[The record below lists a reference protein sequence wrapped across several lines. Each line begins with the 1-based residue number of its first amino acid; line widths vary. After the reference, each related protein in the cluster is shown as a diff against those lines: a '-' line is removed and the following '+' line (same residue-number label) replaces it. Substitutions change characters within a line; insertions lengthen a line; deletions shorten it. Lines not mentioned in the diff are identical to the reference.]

1 MYAAERLAK
10 IRRIIRDKKRID
22 VATLSK
28 LLAVSEVTIRR
39 DLVKLE
45 NEGYIIKTYGG
56 AVLQELVDENPRNGL
71 KPGVSL
77 DDDPY
82 LAEKEQIG
90 KIAANLVEDYQII
103 FLGPGTTCYQIAV
116 NLIQKKNL
124 TIVTNNLYVISLL
137 QKAPAIKVI
146 AVGGEIN
153 YARNCLVG
161 PIAQDCLKHL
171 HTNISFVS
179 VDGINLDRGY
189 TLNDFDV
196 IGIIKAIKLNSDE
209 MVLAADYSKFDK
221 IALTS
226 IGDLTYFKKVITNS
240 RIPAEYKNY
249 FFENCIGLYTTME
262 IEA

>member
-10 IRRIIRDKKRID
+10 IKRIIREKKRID

-39 DLVKLE
+39 DLLKLE
-45 NEGYIIKTYGG
+45 KEGYIVKTYGG
-56 AVLQELVDENPRNGL
+56 AVLQELVDESP
-71 KPGVSL
+71 KSEMPGFNL

-90 KIAANLVEDYQII
+90 KIAANLVQDYQII
-103 FLGPGTTCYQIAV
+103 FLGPGTTCYQIAA
-116 NLIQKKNL
+116 NLVQKRNL

-137 QKAPAIKVI
+137 QKSPTIKVI
-146 AVGGEIN
+146 AVGGEVN
-153 YARNCLVG
+153 YGRNCLVG

-171 HTNISFVS
+171 HTNISFVT

-189 TLNDFDV
+189 TLNDFAV
-196 IGIIKAIKLNSDE
+196 IDIIKTIKFNSDE
-209 MVLAADYSKFDK
+209 MVLVADYSKFDK

-226 IGDLTYFKKVITNS
+226 IGDLKYFNKVITNS

-249 FFENCIGLYTTME
+249 FFENCIGLYTTIE

>member
-10 IRRIIRDKKRID
+10 IKRIIREKKRID
-22 VATLSK
+22 VSTLSR

-39 DLVKLE
+39 DLLKLE
-45 NEGYIIKTYGG
+45 KEGYIIKTYGG
-56 AVLQELVDENPRNGL
+56 AVLQELVDEGS
-71 KPGVSL
+71 KSGMPGFNL
-77 DDDPY
+77 EDDPY

-90 KIAANLVEDYQII
+90 KIAANLVQDEQIV

-124 TIVTNNLYVISLL
+124 TFVTNNLYVISLL
-137 QKAPAIKVI
+137 QKAPNIKVI
-146 AVGGEIN
+146 GVGGEVN

-161 PIAQDCLKHL
+161 PIAQDCIKYL
-171 HTNISFVS
+171 HVNIGFVT

-189 TLNDFDV
+189 TLNDFAVLD
-196 IGIIKAIKLNSDE
+196 IIRTVKLNSDE

-221 IALTS
+221 NALTS
-226 IGDLTYFKKVITNS
+226 IGDLKYFKKVITNS

-249 FFENCIGLYTTME
+249 FFENCIGVYTTME
-262 IEA
+262 IDS

>member
-10 IRRIIRDKKRID
+10 IRRIIREKKRID

-56 AVLQELVDENPRNGL
+56 AVLQELVDENPKNG
-71 KPGVSL
+71 PAPEVSPN
-77 DDDPY
+77 DDPY
-82 LAEKEQIG
+82 LAEKEQIA
-90 KIAANLVEDYQII
+90 KIAANLVQDDQII
-103 FLGPGTTCYQIAV
+103 FLGPGTTCYQIAASLT
-116 NLIQKKNL
+116 NKRNL

-137 QKAPAIKVI
+137 QKLPTINVI
-146 AVGGEIN
+146 AVGGEVN

-161 PIAQDCLKHL
+161 PIAQNCLKHL

-196 IGIIKAIKLNSDE
+196 LDIIKAIQLNSDE
-209 MVLAADYSKFDK
+209 VVLAVDYSKFDK

-240 RIPAEYKNY
+240 RIPEEYKNY
-249 FFENCIGLYTTME
+249 YFQNCIGLYTTME